1 MQEST
6 NQTIYKPAAE
16 TAPRKWTV
24 EEDNL
29 LRAAVEENGAKHWK
43 AIAKVIKTR
52 DHSQCLQRWSKTL
65 APGIRKGR
73 WMPSEDEKLC
83 QLFHERGPDW
93 GSIALQISGRTSKQC
108 RQRWCFQLDPA
119 LKKTAFTEE
128 EDAVLLGAYERV
140 GSSWAKI
147 AAFLKGRTADS
158 VKVRHKS
165 LKRQEQRKENKENVQ
180 MQTASKSK
188 KRTFEEHLDLDTA
201 LEDGKQNVWANKR
214 TKTMQMDQI
223 SEFLKDLDLEDDAFF
238 NDINALLDTVTE
250 PGMDLW

>member
-1 MQEST
+1 M
-6 NQTIYKPAAE
+6 
-16 TAPRKWTV
+16 
-24 EEDNL
+24 
-29 LRAAVEENGAKHWK
+29 G
-43 AIAKVIKTR
+43 TR

-73 WMPSEDEKLC
+73 WMPS
-83 QLFHERGPDW
+83 
-93 GSIALQISGRTSKQC
+93 
-108 RQRWCFQLDPA
+108 
-119 LKKTAFTEE
+119 